1 VGHKNK
7 GIVDSALISI
17 KQRETI
23 LSLAQCRTPGCAQV
37 QIWSGAPLP
46 CKNATYALPTKTTC
60 CCQAVAEIEVHKRKK
75 FWTIILIFYIFLS
88 KTIIISP
95 GILTHSFNIKA
106 DIGRRKHSK
115 TA

>member
-1 VGHKNK
+1 V
-7 GIVDSALISI
+7 L
-17 KQRETI
+17 
-23 LSLAQCRTPGCAQV
+23 LSLAKMQPMHYRPKLLVAV
-37 QIWSGAPLP
+37 KPLQ
-46 CKNATYALPTKTTC
+46 KLRFIK
-60 CCQAVAEIEVHKRKK
+60 EKK
-75 FWTIILIFYIFLS
+75 FWTIILIFYMFLS